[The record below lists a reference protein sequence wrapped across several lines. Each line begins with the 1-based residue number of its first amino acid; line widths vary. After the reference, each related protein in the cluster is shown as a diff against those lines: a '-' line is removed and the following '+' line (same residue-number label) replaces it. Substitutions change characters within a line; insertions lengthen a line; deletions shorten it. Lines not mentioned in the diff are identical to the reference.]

1 MLESAVGLSVTATRQ
16 NEERSEYAAGAVFL
30 PVAGGVNWPA
40 PTTCACSI
48 VAFFSVRVDRPSQ
61 DAAIAAIGL
70 RTTTS
75 APTSTTARITSSQ
88 FETVVFLLHDD
99 NLRRR
104 PRMFLTRIR
113 ICSGFVE
120 RDHAR
125 LNR

>member
-88 FETVVFLLHDD
+88 SKPSCSYCTTIICAAAHGCSLHVYVYVPGLS
-99 NLRRR
+99 NVTT
-104 PRMFLTRIR
+104 P
-113 ICSGFVE
+113 
-120 RDHAR
+120 A
-125 LNR
+125 